1 VQPDHLHLL
10 TSRAGGATKP
20 EERWVLIANPISG
33 KGRHDRLV
41 RQVADHL
48 QKARGTPRI
57 LWTARRG
64 HAEELAAAA
73 VREGATHVV
82 AIGGDGTI
90 HEIVNGIVNARTSVD
105 SVILGILPM
114 GTCNDLARE
123 LNIPRQL
130 SSGMQTLLSGRVRL
144 VDLGKV
150 GERYF
155 MTVATLGFNTSVS
168 QYLASGA
175 VPGSLSG
182 TLKYLYGALAT
193 LFRYHSVRAHLRG
206 DNNEFEGLAFLAA
219 IANTS
224 YFGGGMKIA
233 PTAVIDDGYL
243 TLCLVRQMS
252 RLEVVRMLPTVFS
265 GKHIRHPKISTSIFR
280 TLEVTSGGPLAIWA
294 DGEPVARTP
303 ATFQVA
309 PYSLPLLVPHGG
321 TAGI

>member
-1 VQPDHLHLL
+1 VQLNHSHLL

-33 KGRHDRLV
+33 KGRQDQLV
-41 RQVADHL
+41 HQVADHL
-48 QKARGTPRI
+48 QKARGTPKI

-64 HAEELAAAA
+64 HAEELAATA

-105 SVILGILPM
+105 SVILGILPL

-123 LNIPRQL
+123 LKIPRKL
-130 SSGMQTLLSGRVRL
+130 SSGIQTLLSGRVRF

-155 MTVATLGFNTSVS
+155 TTVATLGFDTSVS
-168 QYLASGA
+168 QYVASGA
-175 VPGSLSG
+175 GPGFLSG
-182 TLKYLYGALAT
+182 TMKYLYGALAT
-193 LFRYHSVRAHLRG
+193 LVRYRSVRVHLRG
-206 DNNEFEGLAFLAA
+206 DHNEFEGPVFLAA

-224 YFGGGMKIA
+224 YYGGGMKIA
-233 PTAVIDDGYL
+233 PTALIDDGGL

-252 RLEVVRMLPTVFS
+252 RMEVVRMLPTVFS
-265 GKHIRHPKISTSIFR
+265 GKHIRHPKVSTSFVR
-280 TLEVTSGGPLAIWA
+280 RLEVTSSEPVAIWA
-294 DGEPVARTP
+294 DGEPIARTP
-303 ATFQVA
+303 ATFQVV
-309 PYSLPLLVPHGG
+309 PHSLPLLVPHGG
-321 TAGI
+321 TDCI